1 MATGDRVCHLQKEA
15 GRGVEVALFIVKR
28 LTVLP
33 TARIITPNH
42 WHRRGGSL
50 LDDKLHLVYIRKVE
64 EI

>member
-1 MATGDRVCHLQKEA
+1 MWCG
-15 GRGVEVALFIVKR
+15 GRLVYCQR
-28 LTVLP
+28 LTVHP